1 MLKIDNCFRYL
12 LYFSIGER
20 HIGHEHQQVLTGLT
34 AGKPTAS
41 AKREDTGMAP
51 DSTNATEQQAHPTY
65 RKPPWLSSLK
75 IRIMGFALAATIIPA
90 ITLGSLSYL
99 QNTRFLNEKIS
110 QELRDSAS
118 QVAREIDLLVKE
130 KLYDVRVFA
139 SSYIVS
145 ENLTKMLRSDGT
157 TVENLV
163 AMSLVH
169 EYLQSVRA
177 KFSDYIELMIIDLD
191 GRPLA
196 SSASEPETPLMPVG
210 WRDKINSGQAVI
222 GEAYFDKSL
231 QTRVILIADP
241 IRTLDGKIVGVL
253 CAKLSLSAIDRVLTD
268 YTQTDTRETYLVN
281 DQGKILASSHL
292 FTTTSR
298 EVYLDHAKV
307 TRLYDHIGDP
317 ITYASYSGPTVIGT
331 LKIVPSLD
339 WGVVA
344 EMDKVKA
351 FTQIARL
358 QRMTLLLVGCLLV
371 GIGLCAYLLGLTIVR
386 PLRRLTRG
394 ADQVA
399 AGDLGVDLP
408 VKTQSEVGYLT
419 KVFNHMV
426 ERLRRSREE
435 LDSVNAELQE
445 KNRELHKLSI
455 TDELTGLYNRKHLM
469 ETLAAEVTRSKRNG
483 HSFALLVIDIDH
495 FKQVNDTYGHQKGD
509 EVLNTLGG
517 VLLETVRSCD
527 YVARYGGEE
536 FIVMLPEVGAAGGLE
551 VAERL
556 RKRVAQERINPKGDR
571 ITVSIGMAMYA
582 EHGDDPESLFQQAD
596 QALYKAKSAGRN
608 QVAKATGQVDQD
620 QKKGPVRVVP
630 LEKRKSTP

>member
-1 MLKIDNCFRYL
+1 
-12 LYFSIGER
+12 
-20 HIGHEHQQVLTGLT
+20 
-34 AGKPTAS
+34 
-41 AKREDTGMAP
+41 MA
-51 DSTNATEQQAHPTY
+51 
-65 RKPPWLSSLK
+65 
-75 IRIMGFALAATIIPA
+75 FALAATIIPA

-145 ENLTKMLRSDGT
+145 ENLVKILRTDGT

-163 AMSLVH
+163 AMSLIH

-177 KFSDYIELMIIDLD
+177 KFTDYIELMITDLK

-196 SSASEPETPLMPVG
+196 TSAAEPETPLMPVG
-210 WRDKINSGQAVI
+210 WKNKINSGQAVI
-222 GEAYFDKSL
+222 GEAYFDERL

-241 IRTLDGKIVGVL
+241 IRSLDGKIAGVL
-253 CAKLSLSAIDRVLTD
+253 CAKLSLVAIDRVLMD

-292 FTTTSR
+292 FAATPR
-298 EVYLDHAKV
+298 DIYLEQAKV
-307 TRLYDHIGDP
+307 TKLYDHIGEP
-317 ITYASYSGPTVIGT
+317 IAYASYSGPMVIGT
-331 LKIVPSLD
+331 LKIVPALE

-351 FTQIARL
+351 FAQIARL
-358 QRMTLLLVGCLLV
+358 QRMTLVLVGCLLV

-394 ADQVA
+394 ADRVA
-399 AGDLGVDLP
+399 AGDLDVDLP

-419 KVFNHMV
+419 QVFNHMV
-426 ERLRRSREE
+426 ARLRRSREE
-435 LDSVNAELQE
+435 LDSVNAELQV
-445 KNRELHKLSI
+445 KNRELHQLSI

-469 ETLAAEVTRSKRNG
+469 ETLEAEVTRSKRNG
-483 HSFALLVIDIDH
+483 HSFALMVIDIDH
-495 FKQVNDTYGHQKGD
+495 FKQVNDTFGHQKGD
-509 EVLNTLGG
+509 QVLCSLGG
-517 VLLETVRSCD
+517 LFQDTVRSCD

-551 VAERL
+551 VAERI

-596 QALYKAKSAGRN
+596 QALYRAKAAGRN
-608 QVAKATGQVDQD
+608 QVVKASGQIDPD
-620 QKKGPVRVVP
+620 LEKAPVRVVP
-630 LEKRKSTP
+630 LEKHQTRG